1 METATKSTAAAG
13 KSTVYQRAKLWQII
27 LVSSNALSLMAT
39 YSLAGMAS
47 YSASVGY
54 GIATII
60 VGYLLTGMRLFD
72 AITDPLVALLY
83 DRVNTRFGKVR
94 PLMLGGWL
102 VQTIGLL
109 MMYIFCSGKGFG
121 VIMFL
126 VCYAIY
132 ILGYTVIN
140 MVVQTLPNLLT
151 NDPKQRPM
159 VGVWYTAFNYLV
171 PTILS
176 VVLAVVILPRA
187 GGTYNQTYLT
197 MACIVCVALSFVG
210 VVLTCIGISEYDKP
224 ETFMGIGKHANE
236 KLSVKDMTDVLMHN
250 KPLRCLIVSAAS
262 DKLAQQTASQ
272 SIVTILIS
280 GILIGNMQM
289 ATILRVGAMLPSI
302 VFAVLGARYAGKHGN
317 KEALVT
323 WTRVSA
329 IVGVALIVFF
339 AVIEPSSIAHAG
351 PTMLIYIL
359 LSLAYNGCM
368 MCVTTATTAFKADV
382 ADVELDR
389 SGRYVPAVISG
400 VYSLVD
406 KIISSVSGLIA
417 TSAVA
422 LIGYTTTLPQPGD
435 EATTEI
441 FWVAMFLM
449 YGLSIIGWIC
459 TLIAMRF
466 CDMSK
471 QGMEEIQLRIADKK
485 AAALAAEAE

>member
-1 METATKSTAAAG
+1 
-13 KSTVYQRAKLWQII
+13 
-27 LVSSNALSLMAT
+27 
-39 YSLAGMAS
+39 
-47 YSASVGY
+47 
-54 GIATII
+54 
-60 VGYLLTGMRLFD
+60 
-72 AITDPLVALLY
+72 
-83 DRVNTRFGKVR
+83 
-94 PLMLGGWL
+94 
-102 VQTIGLL
+102 
-109 MMYIFCSGKGFG
+109 
-121 VIMFL
+121 
-126 VCYAIY
+126 
-132 ILGYTVIN
+132 
-140 MVVQTLPNLLT
+140 
-151 NDPKQRPM
+151 
-159 VGVWYTAFNYLV
+159 
-171 PTILS
+171 
-176 VVLAVVILPRA
+176 
-187 GGTYNQTYLT
+187 
-197 MACIVCVALSFVG
+197 
-210 VVLTCIGISEYDKP
+210 
-224 ETFMGIGKHANE
+224 MGIGKRANE
-236 KLSVKDMTDVLMHN
+236 KLSVKDMADVLMHN

-302 VFAVLGARYAGKHGN
+302 VFAVFGARYAGKHGN

-339 AVIEPSSIAHAG
+339 AIIDPSSIAHAG

-441 FWVAMFLM
+441 FWVAMLLM
-449 YGLSIIGWIC
+449 YGLSIGGWIC
-459 TLIAMRF
+459 TLIAMHF

>member
-1 METATKSTAAAG
+1 MENATKTSSVAE
-13 KSTVYQRAKLWQII
+13 KSTIYQRAKLWQII

-39 YSLAGMAS
+39 YTLAGMAS
-47 YSASVGY
+47 YSASIGY

-72 AITDPLVALLY
+72 AVTDPLVALLY

-94 PLMLGGWL
+94 PLMFGGWV

-109 MMYIFCSGKGFG
+109 MMFIFCSGKGHG
-121 VIMFL
+121 IIMFL
-126 VCYAIY
+126 LCYIIY
-132 ILGYTVIN
+132 IIGYTVIN

-151 NDPKQRPM
+151 NDPEQRPM
-159 VGVWYTAFNYLV
+159 VGVWYTVFNYLV
-171 PTILS
+171 PTVLS
-176 VVLAVVILPRA
+176 VALVVFVLPRA
-187 GGTYNQTYLT
+187 GGTYNQQYLT
-197 MACIVCVALSFVG
+197 MSCIICVALSFIG
-210 VVLTCIGISEYDKP
+210 MLLTCIGISEYDKP
-224 ETFMGIGKHANE
+224 ETFQGIGKRANE
-236 KLSVKDMTDVLMHN
+236 KLSFKDMADVLIHN
-250 KPLRCLIVSAAS
+250 KSLRCLIVSAAS

-272 SIVTILIS
+272 SIVSILIS
-280 GILIGNMQM
+280 GILIGNMQIS
-289 ATILRVGAMLPSI
+289 TVLRVGTMLPSI
-302 VFAVLGARYAGKHGN
+302 LFAVFGARYAGKHGN

-329 IVGVALIVFF
+329 IIGVVLIAFF
-339 AVIEPSSIAHAG
+339 VIIDPSSIAHAG
-351 PTMLIYIL
+351 PTMVIYIL
-359 LSLAYNGCM
+359 LSLAYNGSM

-417 TSAVA
+417 TGAVA

-441 FWVAMFLM
+441 LWVAMFLM

-459 TLIAMRF
+459 TLITMHF

-471 QGMEEIQLRIADKK
+471 QGMEDIQQRIADKK
-485 AAALAAEAE
+485 AAALTESVQ

>member
-1 METATKSTAAAG
+1 METATKSTALPGSSA
-13 KSTVYQRAKLWQII
+13 VYRRAKLWQII

-39 YSLAGMAS
+39 YTLAGMAS
-47 YSASVGY
+47 YSASIGY

-60 VGYLLTGMRLFD
+60 VGYLLTAMRLFD
-72 AITDPLVALLY
+72 AVTDPLVALLY

-102 VQTIGLL
+102 VQTLGLL

-121 VIMFL
+121 VVMFL
-126 VCYAIY
+126 ICYAIY
-132 ILGYTVIN
+132 ILGYTIIN
-140 MVVQTLPNLLT
+140 MVVQTLPNLMT
-151 NDPKQRPM
+151 NDPKQRPTI
-159 VGVWYTAFNYLV
+159 GVWYTVFNYLV

-210 VVLTCIGISEYDKP
+210 VLLTCIGISEYDKP
-224 ETFMGIGKHANE
+224 ETFMGIGKRANE
-236 KLSVKDMTDVLMHN
+236 KLSLKDMADVLMHN

-280 GILIGNMQM
+280 GILIGNMQI
-289 ATILRVGAMLPSI
+289 ATVLRVGAMLPSI
-302 VFAVLGARYAGKHGN
+302 LFAVVGARYAGKHGN

-323 WTRVSA
+323 WTRVSVV
-329 IVGVALIVFF
+329 VGIALIAFF
-339 AVIEPSSIAHAG
+339 VIIDPSSIAHAG
-351 PTMLIYIL
+351 PEMLIYIL

-368 MCVTTATTAFKADV
+368 MCVTTATTSFKADV
-382 ADVELDR
+382 TDVELDR
-389 SGRYVPAVISG
+389 SGRYVPAVVAG
-400 VYSLVD
+400 VYSLID

-449 YGLSIIGWIC
+449 YGLSIVGWIC
-459 TLIAMRF
+459 TLIAMHF

-485 AAALAAEAE
+485 AAALAEEAE